1 MRLYEWTAEKEL
13 RTECNHYNNIM
24 ALYLKTKGDFILV
37 GDLMRSV
44 LLLAYKP
51 MEGNFEEVRDA
62 PFLNFFRTELKL
74 SLFFLLLFYC
84 LDFLPCMRVDSQHVH
99 QVIFIFFFKTQTHGP
114 PSTQTCQQE
123 KSSTFNSDLC
133 SEVMKRFHEESRTPL
148 TLTTRRHVGCNSVWK
163 C

>member
-1 MRLYEWTAEKEL
+1 MDGREGAEDRVQPLQQHHGPLPEDQGGL
-13 RTECNHYNNIM
+13 HPGGRPDEVRPAAGLQANGGQLWRGERRSLFEFFQNRTEVVTIF
-24 ALYLKTKGDFILV
+24 FIII
-37 GDLMRSV
+37 
-44 LLLAYKP
+44 
-51 MEGNFEEVRDA
+51 
-62 PFLNFFRTELKL
+62 
-74 SLFFLLLFYC
+74 LLFRLLTLYASWHSTRPPSH
-84 LDFLPCMRVDSQHVH
+84 FH
-99 QVIFIFFFKTQTHGP
+99 FFFKTQTHGP